1 MKITDEAKSLI
12 SEALVSNGCDCLQ
25 ISLVQSCCGKSL
37 NFALTQSQAGDEPV
51 SINGIS
57 VMMDKEAQERA
68 EKITLAAENGEL
80 TIQDDAPSCCC

>member
-25 ISLVQSCCGKSL
+25 ISLVQSCCGTSL

-68 EKITLAAENGEL
+68 EAVILSTEDGKLI
-80 TIQDDAPSCCC
+80 IRDDTPSGCC